1 MTGLAIAIRDP
12 LLRDGLSALIER
24 EGPITVVSS
33 AADLE
38 ACLAGARQTG
48 ASTVLVDLDD
58 LRPADT
64 ALIPGIRALG
74 VKVIAVAHKEDKN
87 SDLVDGIILR
97 SQGKEALMRRLRES
111 LSTGRA
117 YGRSRVHYGS
127 RLTPREHDVARLI
140 AQGMPNREIAQ
151 RLQLREQSI
160 KNLASVVMRKLRC
173 DNRVQVAL
181 QLSQGQV
188 EEAATEAND

>member
-1 MTGLAIAIRDP
+1 MSGLAIAIHDP
-12 LLRDGLSALIER
+12 LLREGLGALIER
-24 EGPITVVSS
+24 EGPINIVAS

-38 ACLAGARQTG
+38 SCLVAARQTG
-48 ASTVLVDLDD
+48 ASTGLIDFDD
-58 LRPADT
+58 IKPADAT
-64 ALIPGIRALG
+64 LLPGIRALG
-74 VKVIAVAHKEDKN
+74 VKVIAIAQKEDSDPKLV
-87 SDLVDGIILR
+87 DLVIAR
-97 SQGKEALMRRLRES
+97 SMGKDVLIRRLRES
-111 LSTGRA
+111 LVGGRS
-117 YGRSRVHYGS
+117 YGRGRSSYGG

-140 AQGMPNREIAQ
+140 AQGLPNREIAV

-188 EEAATEAND
+188 EEPAPTE

>member
-1 MTGLAIAIRDP
+1 MSGLAIAIHDP
-12 LLRDGLSALIER
+12 LLREGLGALIER
-24 EGPITVVSS
+24 EGPINIVAS

-38 ACLAGARQTG
+38 ACLVAARQTG
-48 ASTVLVDLDD
+48 ASTVLVDVDD
-58 LRPADT
+58 LKPADAT
-64 ALIPGIRALG
+64 LLPGIRALG
-74 VKVIAVAHKEDKN
+74 VKVIGIARKED
-87 SDLVDGIILR
+87 SDPKLVDIVIAR
-97 SQGKEALMRRLRES
+97 SAGKDVLIRRIRES
-111 LSTGRA
+111 LVGGRSYGRGRTA
-117 YGRSRVHYGS
+117 YGG

-140 AQGMPNREIAQ
+140 AQGLPNREIAS

-188 EEAATEAND
+188 AEPESS